1 MIDRRILLASI
12 ASLFGLAAF
21 RWLRASPAN
30 AGEKL
35 EMEKTDEEWRAQLTP
50 QQYEILRQQ
59 GTERPGSSPLLKE
72 HRKGIFA
79 CAGCDLPLF
88 SSETKYESG
97 TGWPSFYQPL
107 ENAVGKTEDRALGM
121 LRTEIHCRRCGGH
134 LGHVFDDG
142 PKPTGL
148 RYCMDGF
155 ALVFHPAAPS
165 ATLFRPS
172 APANVARSAIVPRS
186 FDRGFLFNILI
197 LLYFI
202 DSHGAC
208 DILLP

>member
-21 RWLRASPAN
+21 RWLRVSPAK
-30 AGEKL
+30 AAEKF
-35 EMEKTDEEWRAQLTP
+35 EIEKTDAEWRAQLTP
-50 QQYEILRQQ
+50 QQYEILRRE

-88 SSETKYESG
+88 SSETKFESG

-107 ENAVGKTEDRALGM
+107 ANAVETSTDRSLLMA
-121 LRTEIHCRRCGGH
+121 RPEVHCRRCGGH
-134 LGHVFDDG
+134 LGHVFEDG

-148 RYCMDGF
+148 RYCMNGVS
-155 ALVFHPAAPS
+155 LTFHPAAGPG
-165 ATLFRPS
+165 
-172 APANVARSAIVPRS
+172 PA
-186 FDRGFLFNILI
+186 
-197 LLYFI
+197 
-202 DSHGAC
+202 
-208 DILLP
+208 